1 MQVSFASAVIAKV
14 CPYMLGH
21 VARLNR
27 VGDVHLKV
35 VDVELLFMII
45 SAILQPKRRYTN
57 NN

>member
-1 MQVSFASAVIAKV
+1 MQVAFASAVVARV
-14 CPYMLGH
+14 CPFMLGH

-35 VDVELLFMII
+35 VDSELLFMFI